1 MVTCINRSWITTAI
15 NNHIWIS
22 NRIVVEGSLVVDADH
37 LVISVVKAVVVVV
50 VVVVVV
56 NGIGWR
62 WTVAGRAVTWSAGRE
77 GVQEV

>member
-15 NNHIWIS
+15 HNHIRIS

-37 LVISVVKAVVVVV
+37 LVVPVVKAVVVVV
-50 VVVVVV
+50 V
-56 NGIGWR
+56 NGIGRR
-62 WTVAGRAVTWSAGRE
+62 WIVAGRAGTWSTGRE

>member
-15 NNHIWIS
+15 NNHIRIS

-37 LVISVVKAVVVVV
+37 LVVPVVKAVVVVV
-50 VVVVVV
+50 VV
-56 NGIGWR
+56 NGVGWR

>member
-15 NNHIWIS
+15 HNHIRIS

-37 LVISVVKAVVVVV
+37 LVVPVVKAVVVVI
-50 VVVVVV
+50 V
-56 NGIGWR
+56 NGIGRR

>member
-15 NNHIWIS
+15 HNHIRIS
-22 NRIVVEGSLVVDADH
+22 NRIVVEWSLVVDADH
-37 LVISVVKAVVVVV
+37 LVVPVVKAV

>member
-15 NNHIWIS
+15 NNHIRIS

-37 LVISVVKAVVVVV
+37 LVVPVVKAV

-62 WTVAGRAVTWSAGRE
+62 WTVAGRPVTWSAGRE

>member
-37 LVISVVKAVVVVV
+37 LVVPVVKAV